1 MTAEAED
8 KMFVKSVRDV
18 VAARDMPAVQ
28 ADVCVRDAC
37 EVMDAFNIGAVLVL
51 QGEALAGILSERDVV
66 RRCVLTGFDPV
77 ETAVSAI
84 MTADPRSV
92 QADQGLADAIALL
105 EEGHFRH
112 LPVLDGETPIGLLS
126 VRDVPTEYRML
137 WERFREM
144 RGR

>member
-1 MTAEAED
+1 
-8 KMFVKSVRDV
+8 MFVKSVRDV
-18 VAARDMPAVQ
+18 VAAREMPAVQ

-37 EVMDAFNIGAVLVL
+37 EVMDGFDIGAVLVL
-51 QGEALAGILSERDVV
+51 QGAALAGILSGRDVV

-84 MTADPRSV
+84 MTADPSTV
-92 QADQGLADAIALL
+92 QADQGLSDAIALL
-105 EEGHFRH
+105 EEGGFRH
-112 LPVLDGETPIGLLS
+112 LPVLDGDLPIGLLS

-144 RGR
+144 RGTGV

>member
-1 MTAEAED
+1 ML
-8 KMFVKSVRDV
+8 VKSVRDV
-18 VAARDMPAVQ
+18 VAARAMPAVQ
-28 ADVCVRDAC
+28 SDVSVRDAC
-37 EVMDAFNIGAVLVL
+37 EVMDGFDIGAVLVL
-51 QGEALAGILSERDVV
+51 EGEALAGILSERDVV

-77 ETAVSAI
+77 ETAVSAV
-84 MTADPRSV
+84 MTADPRTV
-92 QADQGLADAIALL
+92 QADQGLADAISLL
-105 EEGHFRH
+105 DEGGFRH